1 MNEKQFNHC
10 LLCPRHC
17 GADRYSDKLGYCR
30 TGAGFHIGA
39 VTVHKGE
46 EPVIS
51 GKMGI
56 CNIFFSRCNLQC
68 IYCQNYQIS
77 RNKGKIIDYNYNL
90 NDLTEK
96 IISVLDTGVNAV
108 GFVSPSH
115 CIAQMKMIINALQ
128 QRGKKPVI
136 VMNTNAYDNTET
148 LRMLE
153 GMIDI
158 YLPDFKYMDA
168 NLSKKYSDVSDYP
181 EIATK
186 AIREMYRQKGSMLRY
201 DDDGN
206 GESGLII
213 RHLILPGHVE
223 NSLAVLRC
231 IAEELSTS
239 VHISL
244 MSQYYP
250 PEPVKDHPVIGRR
263 LNPDEY
269 ERVVKEMESL
279 GFYNGWIQ
287 ELESSSSYVPD
298 FVKEHPFE

>member
-1 MNEKQFNHC
+1 MNKEQLNHC
-10 LLCPRHC
+10 IICPRHC
-17 GADRYSDKLGYCR
+17 GADRYSDKLGYCK
-30 TGAGFHIGA
+30 TGTDFHIGA

-46 EPVIS
+46 EPFIS

-77 RNKGKIIDYNYNL
+77 RNKEKIVDYNYNL

-96 IISVLDTGVNAV
+96 IISILDTGVHAV

-115 CIAQMKMIINALQ
+115 CIAQMKMIITALH
-128 QRGKKPVI
+128 QRGKRPVV
-136 VMNTNAYDNTET
+136 VMNTNAYDNAEILHT
-148 LRMLE
+148 LE

-158 YLPDFKYMDA
+158 YLPDFKYMDS

-181 EIATK
+181 EIALK
-186 AIREMYRQKGSMLRY
+186 AIKEMYRQKGSMLRY
-201 DDDGN
+201 DDDGQ

-250 PEPVKDHPVIGRR
+250 TESVKDHPVIGRR

-269 ERVVKEMESL
+269 EMVVREMEFL

-287 ELESSSSYVPD
+287 ELESSSSYIPD
-298 FVKEHPFE
+298 FIKEHPFE

>member
-1 MNEKQFNHC
+1 MNKEQLNHC
-10 LLCPRHC
+10 ILCPRHC
-17 GADRYSDKLGYCR
+17 GADRYSDKLGYCK
-30 TGAGFHIGA
+30 TDAGFHIGS

-77 RNKGKIIDYNYNL
+77 RNKGKIIDYNYSL

-96 IISVLDTGVNAV
+96 IISVLDTGVRIV

-115 CIAQMKMIINALQ
+115 CIAQMKMIINALR
-128 QRGKKPVI
+128 QRGKRPVI
-136 VMNTNAYDNTET
+136 VMNTNAYDNSET
-148 LRMLE
+148 LHILE

-158 YLPDFKYMDA
+158 YLPDFKYMDSR
-168 NLSKKYSDVSDYP
+168 LSKNYSDVSDYP
-181 EIATK
+181 DIALK
-186 AIREMYRQKGSMLRY
+186 AIREMYRQKGSILRY
-201 DDDGN
+201 DDEGQA
-206 GESGLII
+206 ESGLII

-223 NSLAVLRC
+223 NSLAVLRA

-250 PEPVKDHPVIGRR
+250 PEPVKDHHVIGRR
-263 LNPDEY
+263 LNKDEY
-269 ERVVKEMESL
+269 KRVVNEMESL